1 MNHEHNDHWM
11 DIDPRGSVRRRA
23 SQLTL
28 SASLLIP
35 ACIVADAEG
44 DLEDSRPRAAAQGLW
59 IVDADANA
67 DVRMLVDGE
76 TLYADQLP
84 AHWTLRSEHDDSPS
98 QVCFDLD
105 GVREK
110 CEGVA
115 PFAIA
120 GDTSGN
126 YDPWDPGLGSHT
138 VDVIT
143 DGGSPLS
150 VDFTLEATAGV
161 ACDNEV
167 LDGSETDV
175 DCGGSCSPCANG
187 DACSVDADCVSDTC
201 DANTCS
207 SPPPPNPN
215 SLILVD
221 ADANADVMTLLDGD
235 VLYQGALPNN
245 WSLRAQVA
253 GSPAQVCFD
262 VGGVQEQC
270 EGIAPYAIAG
280 DSSGDFAPWNASPGS
295 YSISVRVDGPSVL
308 TVDFTLL
315 AGDPP
320 AGHCDSGVLDG
331 DETDVDCGGS
341 CSGCGTGD
349 TCSADADC
357 DSGSCT
363 GAQCDAPP
371 PLGDCQVLGELRRW
385 HRVEVRCTGP
395 AGSEADDATF
405 TDYRMNVT
413 FDHGSSTLVVPGH
426 FAADGNAANTGSSTG
441 NQWRAYFM
449 PPATGSWDFT
459 VSMRSGSDVAVST
472 SAGAGSPVVGL
483 DGAQGSFSVAASN
496 KSGRDMRAHGLLQHA
511 SNERYLRFAGSN
523 ELFVEGGVDSPENLF
538 GYDEFDDTVK
548 YANVGSCKGILHQ
561 FGPHLGDWNVGDPSW
576 DGGRG
581 KSLVGLVNYVASTG
595 VNAMYLVPMSVNGDG
610 CDGHPW
616 SDYFGNR
623 RAFDVSKLDQ
633 WELVFGHMS
642 AKGLLIHYVT
652 QETENDQLL
661 NGGALGLERMLYYRE
676 IISRFGHHPA
686 LQWNLGEE
694 NTNTAAQQKAFA
706 NFIKATDPY
715 DHPVVMHTYPGDHGK
730 YAALEGH
737 ATFDG
742 PTLQYGGIPESAA
755 GGLYGET
762 LDFIADSTAAGRTWV
777 VTATEA
783 SGADAPTPNTSVSRR
798 QRVYWMWANVMAGG
812 GGFEWYLKNAGAG
825 HAYDLA
831 VEDLREFDAH
841 WQQSG
846 HLVEFFRD
854 VVQGDGVD
862 LLALQPNNGLTS
874 ISTDWVLA
882 DPGEAYVLFLRDGG
896 AVSLAVSGGGTYQVD
911 WFNPRTGSLVARPSI
926 GGSGTQSL
934 GSPPSG
940 ASQDWVVFV
949 RR

>member
-1 MNHEHNDHWM
+1 MKHEHQEHWIE
-11 DIDPRGSVRRRA
+11 IDARTAERSPGRGRA
-23 SQLTL
+23 SRLAL
-28 SASLLIP
+28 WASLLVP
-35 ACIVADAEG
+35 ACVVTDGEG
-44 DLEDSRPRAAAQGLW
+44 DPEGFGLRATAQGLW
-59 IVDADANA
+59 IVDADANT
-67 DVRMLVDGE
+67 DVRMLIDGE

-84 AHWTLRSEHDDSPS
+84 SNWTLRSEHADSPA

-105 GVREK
+105 GVRER

-126 YDPWDPGLGSHT
+126 YNAWDPGLGSHT

-150 VDFTLEATAGV
+150 VDFTLEATSGV
-161 ACDNEV
+161 ACDNGV

-175 DCGGSCSPCANG
+175 DCGGSCSPCGTG
-187 DACSVDADCVSDTC
+187 DDCSSNADC
-201 DANTCS
+201 
-207 SPPPPNPN
+207 
-215 SLILVD
+215 
-221 ADANADVMTLLDGD
+221 
-235 VLYQGALPNN
+235 
-245 WSLRAQVA
+245 
-253 GSPAQVCFD
+253 
-262 VGGVQEQC
+262 
-270 EGIAPYAIAG
+270 
-280 DSSGDFAPWNASPGS
+280 AS
-295 YSISVRVDGPSVL
+295 
-308 TVDFTLL
+308 
-315 AGDPP
+315 
-320 AGHCDSGVLDG
+320 
-331 DETDVDCGGS
+331 GS
-341 CSGCGTGD
+341 CSGGVCE
-349 TCSADADC
+349 
-357 DSGSCT
+357 
-363 GAQCDAPP
+363 APP
-371 PLGDCQVLGELRRW
+371 PLGDCEVLGELRRW

-413 FDHGSSTLVVPGH
+413 FDDGSTSLVVPGH
-426 FAADGNAANTGSSTG
+426 FAADGNAANTGSSAG
-441 NQWRAYFM
+441 NRWRAYFM
-449 PPATGSWDFT
+449 PPSTGSWDYT
-459 VSMRSGSDVAVST
+459 VSMRSGANVAVST
-472 SAGAGSPVVGL
+472 SAGAGSPVAGL

-496 KSGRDMRAHGLLQHA
+496 KSGRDMRAHGLLEHA
-511 SNERYLRFAGSN
+511 SDERYLRFAGSG

-538 GYDEFDDTVK
+538 GYDDFDDTVK

-561 FGPHLGDWNVGDPSW
+561 FEPHLSDWNAGDPSW

-623 RAFDVSKLDQ
+623 RAFDVSRLDQ

-661 NGGALGLERMLYYRE
+661 NGGALGLERKLYYRE

-694 NTNTAAQQKAFA
+694 NTNTTAQQKAFA
-706 NFIKATDPY
+706 DFIKASDPY

-730 YAALEGH
+730 YDALEGH

-742 PTLQYGGIPESAA
+742 PTLQYGSIPESAA

-783 SGADAPTPNTSVSRR
+783 SGGDAPTPNTSVSRR
-798 QRVYWMWANVMAGG
+798 QRVFWMWANVMAGG

-911 WFNPRTGSLVARPSI
+911 WFDPRTGSLTARPDI
-926 GGSGTQSL
+926 GGTGTKNL

-940 ASQDWVVFV
+940 ATQDWVVFV